1 MNELEQEPTDTPPG
15 TDKRPETAV
24 KAEAALSEPE
34 HFYNRELGLLKF
46 NWRVLAQAAD
56 NKIPLLERLRYLCIS
71 CTNLD
76 EFFEIR
82 VAGLKQRQE
91 INASPP
97 GPDKRT
103 AEEVLRAVSDEAH
116 QLVESQYRELND
128 TLLPALRA
136 AGIRFLRRSTWNDA
150 QRAWLHDYFHKQ
162 VVPVLT
168 PLTLD
173 PSRPFPQIL
182 NKSLNFIVGL
192 RGRDV
197 YGRRRHRGLV
207 QAPRSLPRLIRL
219 PSEIEGCGD
228 EDYVFLSSVIHK
240 FVEELFPGL
249 NIDGCYQFRVTRNGD
264 LYVDDEEVDDLIRV
278 LEGELAASRYGA
290 AVRLEVDHQCPEE
303 LSTFLLDH
311 FELDE
316 SDLYRV
322 RGPVNLNRLMM
333 IADTSQRAELKFQPF
348 TPGVPEVLMVAE
360 NPFEAIAKK
369 DVLLHHPFQ
378 SFAPVI
384 DLLAAAAADPNVLAI
399 KQTLYRTGPQSPVV
413 DHLVAAARAGKEV
426 TVVVELMA
434 RFDEAANIELSSRLQ
449 EAGAHVI
456 FGVLGYKT
464 HAKMLLIVRREGEA
478 LKRYVH
484 LGTGN
489 YHPKTTRLYTDYGL
503 LTAAEDIGQD
513 VHNLFMRLSSLTN
526 VGGNRKLLSSP
537 FELHTQLLK
546 FIRRERRNALAGK
559 PARIVAKINSL
570 IEPRI
575 ISALYAASN
584 AGVQIDLIVRGIC
597 ILRPGVP
604 GLSENI
610 RVRSII
616 GRFLEHSR
624 VYSFHNNG
632 RQVLLLGSAD
642 WMDRNF
648 FRRIETCFPV
658 RRKSHINRINED
670 LQLYLDDTLGAWD
683 MLPDGRYE
691 RLQPGPGRPP
701 LSAQLELLTRYGAQ
715 V

>member
-1 MNELEQEPTDTPPG
+1 
-15 TDKRPETAV
+15 
-24 KAEAALSEPE
+24 
-34 HFYNRELGLLKF
+34 
-46 NWRVLAQAAD
+46 
-56 NKIPLLERLRYLCIS
+56 
-71 CTNLD
+71 
-76 EFFEIR
+76 
-82 VAGLKQRQE
+82 
-91 INASPP
+91 
-97 GPDKRT
+97 
-103 AEEVLRAVSDEAH
+103 
-116 QLVESQYRELND
+116 
-128 TLLPALRA
+128 
-136 AGIRFLRRSTWNDA
+136 
-150 QRAWLHDYFHKQ
+150 
-162 VVPVLT
+162 
-168 PLTLD
+168 
-173 PSRPFPQIL
+173 
-182 NKSLNFIVGL
+182 
-192 RGRDV
+192 
-197 YGRRRHRGLV
+197 
-207 QAPRSLPRLIRL
+207 
-219 PSEIEGCGD
+219 
-228 EDYVFLSSVIHK
+228 
-240 FVEELFPGL
+240 
-249 NIDGCYQFRVTRNGD
+249 
-264 LYVDDEEVDDLIRV
+264 
-278 LEGELAASRYGA
+278 
-290 AVRLEVDHQCPEE
+290 
-303 LSTFLLDH
+303 
-311 FELDE
+311 
-316 SDLYRV
+316 
-322 RGPVNLNRLMM
+322 
-333 IADTSQRAELKFQPF
+333 
-348 TPGVPEVLMVAE
+348 
-360 NPFEAIAKK
+360 
-369 DVLLHHPFQ
+369 PFQ

-670 LQLYLDDTLGAWD
+670 LQLYLDDTLGAWE
-683 MLPDGRYE
+683 MLSDGSYK
-691 RLQPGPGRPP
+691 RLRPGPGRPP
-701 LSAQLELLTRYGAQ
+701 LSAQRELLTRYGGQ

>member
-1 MNELEQEPTDTPPG
+1 MNELEQEPTDPSPG
-15 TDKRPETAV
+15 AEKHPETSV
-24 KAEAALSEPE
+24 KAEAALSQPE

-56 NKIPLLERLRYLCIS
+56 GKIPLLERLRYLCIS

-103 AEEVLRAVSDEAH
+103 AEDVLRAVSEEAH
-116 QLVESQYRELND
+116 QLVKTQYRELNE

-219 PSEIEGCGD
+219 PAEIEGCGD

-249 NIDGCYQFRVTRNGD
+249 TIDGCYQFRVTRNGD

-322 RGPVNLNRLMM
+322 HGPVNLNRLMM

-584 AGVQIDLIVRGIC
+584 AGVQIDLIIRGIC

-670 LQLYLDDTLGAWD
+670 LQLYLDDTLGAWE
-683 MLPDGRYE
+683 MLSDGSYK
-691 RLQPGPGRPP
+691 RLRPGPDRPP
-701 LSAQLELLTRYGAQ
+701 LSAQRELLTRYGGQ